1 MEYKW
6 NYLSTDPEKVTLLS
20 RELNISELVAS
31 ILLHR
36 KIDSYDKARRFFNPE
51 FSQIYDPF
59 LMKDMA
65 KSVDRIVSALMKN
78 ESILIFGDYDV
89 DGITATSILYL
100 FLKELGAK
108 VYYYLPDRDKE
119 GYGLSR
125 PGIDF
130 AISNGVSLLISCDC
144 GIGAFE
150 EIRYAAKHG
159 LDVIVTDHHEPG
171 KLLPES
177 YAVLNPKQKNCQYPF
192 KELSGVGVS
201 FKLIQALSGTLNMG
215 TEPFKRYLDLVT
227 IGTSADIVPLV
238 DENRVMVSEGLR
250 RIELT
255 DNLGIQ
261 ALMETSGIRNTEI
274 NVERII
280 FILAP
285 RINAVGRL
293 GDASKAVELL
303 TTGDVTRAY
312 SIARILEAEN
322 RKRRNLDV
330 KTFKQAE
337 SELLRIYDKSKW
349 RSAVLASESWHH
361 GVIGIAAAKLVEKY
375 FLPTILISIK
385 DGIGRGSAR
394 SIPGFDIYRALQ
406 SCEGLLLNFGG
417 HKYAAG
423 LRIDPEAIPEF
434 RHKFNELAFEII
446 SEDLMTPTI
455 NIEAE
460 ISLNE
465 INSTL
470 LSLNR
475 KLAPFGPSNTKP
487 VFASRELQVVGNPH
501 IVGDSHM
508 KFKVRQN
515 QIVHDVIGF
524 DMAERLSGIS
534 KGTYIDMAYVI
545 DENVWQGVKRVQL
558 NTKDIKFN

>member
-1 MEYKW
+1 
-6 NYLSTDPEKVTLLS
+6 
-20 RELNISELVAS
+20 
-31 ILLHR
+31 
-36 KIDSYDKARRFFNPE
+36 
-51 FSQIYDPF
+51 
-59 LMKDMA
+59 
-65 KSVDRIVSALMKN
+65 
-78 ESILIFGDYDV
+78 
-89 DGITATSILYL
+89 
-100 FLKELGAK
+100 
-108 VYYYLPDRDKE
+108 
-119 GYGLSR
+119 
-125 PGIDF
+125 
-130 AISNGVSLLISCDC
+130 
-144 GIGAFE
+144 
-150 EIRYAAKHG
+150 
-159 LDVIVTDHHEPG
+159 
-171 KLLPES
+171 
-177 YAVLNPKQKNCQYPF
+177 NCQYPF